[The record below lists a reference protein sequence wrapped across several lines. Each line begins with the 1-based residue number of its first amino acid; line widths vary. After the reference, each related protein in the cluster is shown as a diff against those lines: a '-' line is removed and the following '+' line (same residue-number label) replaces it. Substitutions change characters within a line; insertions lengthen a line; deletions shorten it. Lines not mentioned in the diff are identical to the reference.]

1 MHNLFSHVYP
11 NYLSSGLIE
20 ASATSTDYTTN
31 AVDMRGYEGVA
42 FLIAGRTCGAAAFTA
57 YAQLG
62 ASSSS
67 DATFIDVY
75 GSTVSH
81 TTGFNANHALEVIDV
96 FRPKYRW
103 ARCVVDRGATGE
115 QINSIIALQYR
126 AGLMPTGF
134 STALNVSDVN
144 CVIGTSS

>member
-11 NYLSSGLIE
+11 NYLSSGFVGE
-20 ASATSTDYTTN
+20 SSTDYTTN

-42 FLIAGRTCGAAAFTA
+42 FLIAARTCGNSAFTA

-81 TTGFNANHALEVIDV
+81 TTGFNANYALEVIDL

-103 ARCVVDRGATGE
+103 ARCVVDRGTTGE
-115 QINSIIALQYR
+115 TINSIIALQYR
-126 AGLMPTGF
+126 AGLMPPGF
-134 STALNVSDVN
+134 STTLNVSDVN
-144 CVIGTSS
+144 IVIGTSS